1 MDSRTT
7 RFLTIGIFCLIAF
20 MMIQHTSGNA
30 ASKGI
35 EAQAPDTE
43 QLGGDTND
51 MLDTDSELSNMESDN
66 NYAFIGGDDAEQKEL
81 LELEKQ
87 KQELELENQK
97 MQLQQLEN
105 KQVEEAAPA
114 QEVAV
119 AQEAAAAPAQ
129 ADSENNVKG
138 SGLCNEQHNYNEKT
152 DSGSLLNMADCNSD
166 YYTLSDDYLSST
178 KQKIKPNELLPT
190 AAVDMKGENFL
201 NATLSQSTEQAIGK
215 PTQVHRSRLNY
226 DLRSTPAN
234 PQVEVSPWNM
244 STMEPDSDRRHFEIG
259 TSANEVSA

>member
-1 MDSRTT
+1 MKK
-7 RFLTIGIFCLIAF
+7 LT
-20 MMIQHTSGNA
+20 
-30 ASKGI
+30 
-35 EAQAPDTE
+35 
-43 QLGGDTND
+43 
-51 MLDTDSELSNMESDN
+51 
-66 NYAFIGGDDAEQKEL
+66 
-81 LELEKQ
+81 
-87 KQELELENQK
+87 
-97 MQLQQLEN
+97 
-105 KQVEEAAPA
+105 
-114 QEVAV
+114 
-119 AQEAAAAPAQ
+119 
-129 ADSENNVKG
+129 
-138 SGLCNEQHNYNEKT
+138 
-152 DSGSLLNMADCNSD
+152 GSLLNMADCNSD
-166 YYTLSDDYLSST
+166 YYTISDDYLSNT

>member
-1 MDSRTT
+1 MGYIMNRGKI
-7 RFLTIGIFCLIAF
+7 IGLMVIALVAF
-20 MMIQHTSGNA
+20 MWIQHAGAQT
-30 ASKGI
+30 ASNTI
-35 EAQAPDTE
+35 EE
-43 QLGGDTND
+43 QLGGDTD
-51 MLDTDSELSNMESDN
+51 EIDTDSDLSEMESDDN
-66 NYAFIGGDDAEQKEL
+66 NYAYVGSDDAEQKQL

-97 MQLQQLEN
+97 MQLKQLEN
-105 KQVEEAAPA
+105 QQAN
-114 QEVAV
+114 QEVAEGAPAAPV
-119 AQEAAAAPAQ
+119 AAAPVSAEVNKE
-129 ADSENNVKG
+129 DNVKG
-138 SGLCNEQHNYNEKT
+138 LGLCNQQHNYNEKT
-152 DSGSLLNMADCNSD
+152 DNGSLLNTADCNSD

-226 DLRSTPAN
+226 DLRSTPPN

-259 TSANEVSA
+259 TPGNEVTA

>member
-1 MDSRTT
+1 
-7 RFLTIGIFCLIAF
+7 
-20 MMIQHTSGNA
+20 
-30 ASKGI
+30 
-35 EAQAPDTE
+35 
-43 QLGGDTND
+43 
-51 MLDTDSELSNMESDN
+51 
-66 NYAFIGGDDAEQKEL
+66 
-81 LELEKQ
+81 
-87 KQELELENQK
+87 
-97 MQLQQLEN
+97 
-105 KQVEEAAPA
+105 
-114 QEVAV
+114 
-119 AQEAAAAPAQ
+119 
-129 ADSENNVKG
+129 
-138 SGLCNEQHNYNEKT
+138 
-152 DSGSLLNMADCNSD
+152 MADCNSD